1 MTNVSNTRAEANKL
15 FRSIID
21 TERKATNT
29 GARIAALMNAAIASG
44 ELSAKQIKTFS
55 EGTSRQQA
63 NAILHEL
70 CETYSDDYRTA
81 YVDFNNKELAKELRS
96 SSDKV
101 CKAIRKTM
109 TRSLYIASWATDRN
123 APLSVNKQGDIVLN
137 AGTDDAETFS
147 LRAAE
152 TNAKR
157 HYGRTG
163 QGVSNAGQ
171 GASGEAA
178 IPLSL
183 ALKTISNSMAGLDRA
198 NTPLSPQVNAIAQDA
213 LIALLGYFG
222 AEDAKAIERI
232 YKAAA

>member
-1 MTNVSNTRAEANKL
+1 MTRNVKPCRLVHFAY
-15 FRSIID
+15 
-21 TERKATNT
+21 
-29 GARIAALMNAAIASG
+29 
-44 ELSAKQIKTFS
+44 
-55 EGTSRQQA
+55 A
-63 NAILHEL
+63 NAILQEL
-70 CETYSDDYRTA
+70 CETYSDDYKAA
-81 YVDFNNKELAKELRS
+81 YVDFNNKELSKEVRS
-96 SSDKV
+96 SCDKI

-123 APLSVNKQGDIVLN
+123 APLSVSKQGDIVLN

-163 QGVSNAGQ
+163 NGVHAGQ
-171 GASGEAA
+171 GAGEEAA

-183 ALKTISNSMAGLDRA
+183 ALKTIANAMAGKEAADFSAQLQA
-198 NTPLSPQVNAIAQDA
+198 LSRDA
-213 LIALLGYFG
+213 LITLLGVHG
-222 AEDAKAIERI
+222 AEDAKAIEKM